1 MHKPEFVRDVQGNWC
16 ITLSGGKSEKVIQCV
31 RNKERKKSENDNEKM
46 TFWSRY
52 DPVIQPRGNTDHWTK
67 MKQRAIQFRSLDNPA
82 SIGAPMTLDPNI
94 TRAPY
99 ARKSQLLDMT
109 FDDFVADGLQGAIP
123 GSYMYTRPRNSVS
136 RESCRSAFNQRAR
149 EGFRY
154 WLIERPKPTSFG
166 KYGIGSYKTVL
177 GVGNAPRT

>member
-82 SIGAPMTLDPNI
+82 SIGAPMTLD
-94 TRAPY
+94 
-99 ARKSQLLDMT
+99 
-109 FDDFVADGLQGAIP
+109 GLQGAIP

-154 WLIERPKPTSFG
+154 WLIERPKPTSFW
-166 KYGIGSYKTVL
+166 KYSFADVRIM
-177 GVGNAPRT
+177 PRARVFVPK

>member
-1 MHKPEFVRDVQGNWC
+1 MHKPEFVRDVQG
-16 ITLSGGKSEKVIQCV
+16 
-31 RNKERKKSENDNEKM
+31 M

-154 WLIERPKPTSFG
+154 WLIERPKPTSFW
-166 KYGIGSYKTVL
+166 KYSFADVRIM
-177 GVGNAPRT
+177 PRARVFVPK

>member
-1 MHKPEFVRDVQGNWC
+1 MDSYLIPRPRTTE
-16 ITLSGGKSEKVIQCV
+16 
-31 RNKERKKSENDNEKM
+31 M

-52 DPVIQPRGNTDHWTK
+52 DPVAQPRGNTDHWTK
-67 MKQRAIQFRSLDNPA
+67 MKQRAVQFRSLDNPS
-82 SIGAPMTLDPNI
+82 SIGAPITLD
-94 TRAPY
+94 
-99 ARKSQLLDMT
+99 S
-109 FDDFVADGLQGAIP
+109 LQGAIP
-123 GSYMYTRPRNSVS
+123 GTYMYTRPRASVS
-136 RESCRSAFNQRAR
+136 RESVRSAYNQRAR